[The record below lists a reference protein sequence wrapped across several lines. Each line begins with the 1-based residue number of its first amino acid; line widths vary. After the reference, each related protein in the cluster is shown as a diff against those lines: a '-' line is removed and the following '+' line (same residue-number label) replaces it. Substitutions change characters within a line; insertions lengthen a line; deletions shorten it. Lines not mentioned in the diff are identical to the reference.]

1 MGREIRIGPG
11 NPAKN
16 VCFDQK
22 LISRYG
28 GRGPRYTSYPTA
40 LQFDESM
47 TVGKYKRAARL
58 SNDSARPLSLYI
70 HIPFC
75 ESLCYY
81 CACNKIVTRNAE
93 RVEKYMGHLY
103 REIELQG
110 KLFDKDR
117 VVEQLHF
124 GGGTPTYLNIEQL
137 CDLMTHIASSFK
149 LDHSDQREFSIE
161 VDPRTVDAATIKV
174 LTDLGFNRLS
184 LGIQD
189 FNPVVQKAVNR
200 MQSVED
206 VSALV
211 KHSRE
216 AGFESISFDL
226 IYGLP
231 HQTVESF
238 DRTLDEVIA
247 MRPDRLAVYNY
258 AHLPARFKGQRM
270 IKDEDIPL
278 PETKLQILDHTISKL
293 CDAGYIYIGMD
304 HFALPEDELV
314 KAQNNG
320 TLQRNFQGYSTHRE
334 CDLVALGVSAIGHI
348 GNTFA
353 QNTSTTMEYEA
364 LLEAGKLPVNRG
376 VEVDADDQLRAKVI
390 QELMCHDQLAFAEFG
405 KKNNIVFKDYFASE
419 LARLEPLVD
428 DGLILVGPEGI
439 QITPKG
445 RLLLR
450 SIAMVFDRYL
460 AEDSND
466 GRFSKA
472 I

>member
-1 MGREIRIGPG
+1 MGRAILNGPG
-11 NPAKN
+11 NPAKH
-16 VCFDQK
+16 VCFDQE

-40 LQFDESM
+40 LQFDESL
-47 TVGKYKRAARL
+47 TVDRYKKAASI
-58 SNDSARPLSLYI
+58 SNDSQRPLSLYV

-75 ESLCYY
+75 ETLCYY

-93 RVEKYMGHLY
+93 RVGKYLGHLY

-110 KLFDKDR
+110 TLFNSDR

-137 CDLMTHIASSFK
+137 CDLMTHIAGSFK

-161 VDPRTVDAATIKV
+161 VDPRTVNAATIKV
-174 LTDLGFNRLS
+174 LADLGFNRLS

-189 FNPVVQKAVNR
+189 FDPVVQKAVNR
-200 MQSVED
+200 IQSVED
-206 VSALV
+206 VRALV
-211 KHSRE
+211 DRSRS
-216 AGFESISFDL
+216 AGFKSISFDL

-231 HQTVESF
+231 NQSVESF

-247 MRPDRLAVYNY
+247 MQPDRLAVYNY
-258 AHLPARFKGQRM
+258 AHLPGRFKGQRM
-270 IKDEDIPL
+270 INDEDIPL
-278 PETKLQILDHTISKL
+278 PETKLRILDRTISKL
-293 CDAGYIYIGMD
+293 TAAGYVYIGMD
-304 HFALPEDELV
+304 HFALPDDELV
-314 KAQNNG
+314 KAQNNH

-348 GNTFA
+348 GTTYA
-353 QNTSTTMEYEA
+353 QNTTTTMEYEA
-364 LLEAGKLPVNRG
+364 LLEVGRLPVKRG
-376 VEVDADDQLRAKVI
+376 IEVDADDQLRAKVI
-390 QELMCHDQLAFAEFG
+390 QELMCHDQLAFADFG
-405 KKNNIVFKDYFASE
+405 ATNNIDFAEYFAAEIS
-419 LARLEPLVD
+419 RLEPLAM
-428 DGLILVGPEGI
+428 DGLILLGPEGI
-439 QITPKG
+439 QITAKG

-450 SIAMVFDRYL
+450 SIAMTFDRYL
-460 AEDSND
+460 ADDSND